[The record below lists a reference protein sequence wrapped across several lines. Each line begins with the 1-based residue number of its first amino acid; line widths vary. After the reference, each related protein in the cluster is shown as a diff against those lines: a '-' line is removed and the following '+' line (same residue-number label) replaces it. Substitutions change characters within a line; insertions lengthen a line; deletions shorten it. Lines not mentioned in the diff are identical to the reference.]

1 MPKALQSVILRDAT
15 GEEYRLVAGAEAPLL
30 PDRLAKVAERNG
42 YIEKGSGPDERP
54 AARNNHNSRKGAK

>member
-15 GEEYRLVAGAEAPLL
+15 GEEYRLVVGVEAPRMPEHLAEA
-30 PDRLAKVAERNG
+30 AERNG

-54 AARNNHNSRKGAK
+54 AARVNHNSRKGDK